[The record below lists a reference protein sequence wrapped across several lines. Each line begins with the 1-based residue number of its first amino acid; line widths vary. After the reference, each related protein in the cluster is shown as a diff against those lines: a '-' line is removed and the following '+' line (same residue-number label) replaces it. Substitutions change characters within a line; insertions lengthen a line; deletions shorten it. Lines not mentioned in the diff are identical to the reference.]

1 MGGGWA
7 WERWRKQA
15 LLLPLVCAL
24 ACAVCKCACC
34 VSVKIIFKSAVGK
47 FLNLLGRLVS
57 SYIETV
63 CFVVNVDVSTVVL
76 RLPVTLF

>member
-15 LLLPLVCAL
+15 LLQTLVCAL

-34 VSVKIIFKSAVGK
+34 VSAKIIF
-47 FLNLLGRLVS
+47 
-57 SYIETV
+57 
-63 CFVVNVDVSTVVL
+63 
-76 RLPVTLF
+76 